1 VSNCRGG
8 DFFKLM
14 EEKKR
19 IPIEHCRFYATSI
32 SYALNHLH
40 NKRVIYRD
48 LKPEN
53 ILLSKDG
60 YAILADFGLA
70 KKLDTADYANS
81 YCGTPEYL
89 CKPFSLQRPR

>member
-1 VSNCRGG
+1 
-8 DFFKLM
+8 M
-14 EEKKR
+14 EQKKR
-19 IPIEHCRFYATSI
+19 IPVDHCRFYITSI
-32 SYALNHLH
+32 CYALNHLH

-53 ILLSKDG
+53 ILLSKQG

-89 CKPFSLQRPR
+89 CKLKSSY